1 MRSGVAIR
9 LETYRDRLII
19 SRNCLIEA
27 EKVSVGQGDDSAP
40 RARGAVAAER
50 VVVEGH
56 PELYHPEGLVMTPM
70 SSLSVSGNR
79 LRLR

>member
-27 EKVSVGQGDDSAP
+27 EKVSVGQGMT
-40 RARGAVAAER
+40 RHQGREVLWRLRE
-50 VVVEGH
+50 VVEGH